1 MPEVQ
6 PQGHARKPVKIPQAE
21 KRPAQRRPNQ
31 PKAMF
36 AAFII
41 TSLIIGTLE
50 YFMATHAPKGWQDRD
65 GFHHGDHP

>member
-1 MPEVQ
+1 
-6 PQGHARKPVKIPQAE
+6 
-21 KRPAQRRPNQ
+21 
-31 PKAMF
+31 MF